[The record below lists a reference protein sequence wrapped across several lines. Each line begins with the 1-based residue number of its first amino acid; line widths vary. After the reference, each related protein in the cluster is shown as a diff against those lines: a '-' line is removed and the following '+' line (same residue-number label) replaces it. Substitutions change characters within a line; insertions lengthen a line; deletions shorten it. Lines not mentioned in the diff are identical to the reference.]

1 MSPDYT
7 QEIAANLERAE
18 ASLQAARDLA
28 GSAYFDF
35 AASRAY
41 YTAFYAATAALLW
54 EGVEFSKHSGVI
66 AAVHQ
71 RLVNTGKLPRQC
83 GRDLNWLFELRTI
96 GDYGETRHVPQKDAE
111 QAIEAAAGFLQAIKA
126 LIGRS

>member
-18 ASLQAARDLA
+18 TSLRAAKDLA

-41 YTAFYAATAALLW
+41 YAAFYAATAALLW
-54 EGVEFSKHSGVI
+54 EGVEFSKQRRNRCCAPAISQYGQAASTAWQRPQLALRI
-66 AAVHQ
+66 A
-71 RLVNTGKLPRQC
+71 C
-83 GRDLNWLFELRTI
+83 YW
-96 GDYGETRHVPQKDAE
+96 
-111 QAIEAAAGFLQAIKA
+111 
-126 LIGRS
+126 